1 MLKTGYNLITSLIG
15 DIGGPSGVTTP
26 GTVTTYVPHP
36 EVLRS
41 KPCGRPSIS
50 RQIQYEPEEYE

>member
-1 MLKTGYNLITSLIG
+1 LITSLIG
-15 DIGGPSGVTTP
+15 DSGQSGVSTP

-36 EVLRS
+36 EAYRTRA
-41 KPCGRPSIS
+41 PRGRPSIS